1 MHSSQSEVR
10 DSTAGFSW
18 YVLKVRSNC
27 ERRAAAH
34 LRDRGF
40 EEFSPSYRDSVQWS
54 DRTKITERF
63 LFPTYVFCR
72 VNPAERAQVLRVP
85 GVVNFVSFGAGPAA
99 VPEEEVEQVRTLV
112 CSGLL
117 VTPHPFLEVGQKV
130 RLERGPLTGVEGIVQ
145 QVKGSTRI
153 VVSIG
158 MLQRSVSTEVERSW
172 VQPIKIETPYGGF
185 SPDRRNGQ
193 YDMISSRLTL

>member
-1 MHSSQSEVR
+1 MDSRQPEVR
-10 DSTAGFSW
+10 NSTATFSW

-27 ERRAAAH
+27 ERLAATH
-34 LRDRGF
+34 LRDRGY
-40 EEFSPSYRDSVQWS
+40 EEFSPSYRDAVQWS

-72 VNPAERAQVLRVP
+72 VNLAERGQVLRVP
-85 GVVNFVSFGAGPAA
+85 GVVSFVGFGAGPTA
-99 VPEEEVEQVRTLV
+99 VPEDEVEQVRALV
-112 CSGLL
+112 RSGLP

-172 VQPIKIETPYGGF
+172 VQPIKMETLGSGF
-185 SPDRRNGQ
+185 PPHRRNDP
-193 YDMISSRLTL
+193 YDMISSRVAL